1 MTSPAKNI
9 RIFATDWC
17 YDCRR
22 ARKFFDR
29 NQIPYD
35 WINIDREP
43 DGERFVLEVN
53 NGMRSVP
60 TIVFTD
66 GTILVEPGE
75 AALRAKLGLQE
86 ASA

>member
-1 MTSPAKNI
+1 MLSLTDNI
-9 RIFATDWC
+9 RIYATDWC

-29 NQIPYD
+29 HGIAYE
-35 WINIDREP
+35 WINIDRVPE
-43 DGERFVLEVN
+43 GEKFVLETN
-53 NGMRSVP
+53 RGMRSVP
-60 TIVFTD
+60 TIVFGD
-66 GTILVEPGE
+66 GSILVEPGE